1 MSGSILVTGASGF
14 LGKHLVN
21 ALRRQGEQVIP
32 YSQADGNIAHDEIA
46 AEGVRH
52 VYHLAARTYVPD
64 SWTGPRE
71 FYEVNVLGTINV
83 LEFCRESGASVTLVS
98 SYVYGRPERL
108 PIPENHPLRAFNPYA
123 HSKLMAEDA
132 ARFYQ
137 ASFGIPVTIIRPF
150 NLYGPMQ
157 SERFLI
163 PTLIRQALSPDLDAI
178 SVADHRPRRD
188 YIFVDD
194 MVDMLTCLNRRREQS
209 GTYNAGSGVSYSV
222 QEVAEHIAQLAGTG
236 KRVISREQARQDEVL
251 DTVADISR
259 ARAELHWVPKVG
271 LEEGLRR
278 TVDALRCSQREAN
291 A

>member
-21 ALRRQGEQVIP
+21 ALRHQGEQVIP
-32 YSQADGNIAHDEIA
+32 YSQADGNIAHDQIA
-46 AEGVRH
+46 AKDVRH

-64 SWTGPRE
+64 SWTGPRD

-83 LEFCRESGASVTLVS
+83 LEFCRNSGASVTLVS

-108 PIPENHPLRAFNPYA
+108 PISEDHPLRAFNPYA

-137 ASFGIPVTIIRPF
+137 ASFGIPVTIVRPF

-163 PTLIRQALSPDLDAI
+163 PMLIRQALSPDLDAI

-194 MVDMLTCLNRRREQS
+194 VVDMLTGLPERTERS

-222 QEVAEHIAQLAGTG
+222 QEVAERIAQLAGTG
-236 KRVISREQARQDEVL
+236 KPVISRDESRPDEVL

-259 ARAELHWVPKVG
+259 ARTELHWVPKVG
-271 LEEGLRR
+271 LEEGLQR
-278 TVDALRCSQREAN
+278 TMDAFRSQKEAN